1 MSLLNAISISSSGIT
16 SQRQR
21 IETIVSNLAN
31 ARTTRTP
38 QGGPYRRQEVVFETT
53 AVGRTRPFAE
63 ELEARVGEPMGVR
76 VSELRVDGQ
85 PPQMAYDPDHPD
97 ANEQGYVAFPNVNPV
112 EESVNLISA
121 ARAFEANVTAVTVSQ
136 RLIERSL
143 DLGRL

>member
-31 ARTTRTP
+31 TRTTRAP
-38 QGGPYRRQEVVFETT
+38 GGGPYRRQEVVFE
-53 AVGRTRPFAE
+53 AVGVDRQHPFAA
-63 ELEARVGEPMGVR
+63 ELANRLSEPMGVR
-76 VSELRVDGQ
+76 VSELRQDSE
-85 PPQMAYDPDHPD
+85 PPQMAYDPAHPD

-112 EESVNLISA
+112 EESVSLVSA
-121 ARAFEANVTAVTVSQ
+121 SRAFEANVTAVTVSRQ
-136 RLIERSL
+136 LIERSL